1 LEQLMNWPPDGDEHM
16 PVVLM
21 LMRGKTYLR
30 MGNVGRG
37 HHSAA
42 LSMLGTFE
50 HLSRRAVELF
60 GR

>member
-1 LEQLMNWPPDGDEHM
+1 M

-21 LMRGKTYLR
+21 LMRGRKYLR
-30 MGNVGRG
+30 MGNAGRG
-37 HHSAA
+37 HHGAA